1 MHYQW
6 IAYLGVL
13 LMMAIR
19 EYAERQLLAE
29 DIKAK
34 VTIEEFSVYHERE
47 VFPEDVYYWRQE
59 YYVRPKA
66 RAPSPPPLSLR
77 KRTKE
82 DREKSDHAR
91 NVGLVEKHT
100 KMVEKLVDRRR
111 RTEARRLAEDQ
122 KRQLEEEQRRS
133 KALTRDATRTTIE
146 IDEDSDHDNEVNE
159 PTEKQAEEIAPFE
172 PVATVV
178 DDDVVEQK
186 KEGEEERETITE
198 TATKAEVMETV
209 EGQNGAVETASPPAS
224 YAGTASASNRLPS
237 PTPSPHEI
245 LQTPPAAIS
254 PARKRLRRAGGATL
268 SSLSALSAS
277 GSSSTSTSGAS
288 AASSLSSLAA
298 ARREAQQVSLVPL
311 SQRGRG
317 KHEAI
322 EVNSDDDETA
332 SILAQPLPPV
342 VPSVSSSQPQLARR
356 PATKPG
362 AEYEPAVAQERG
374 SRWKMYTQESP
385 DDALQNQ
392 YVALVHTAYIR
403 SGADIAFWRVGRPS
417 ASRPTQSHGRR
428 GPTSS
433 RCVAARGG

>member
-1 MHYQW
+1 MT
-6 IAYLGVL
+6 
-13 LMMAIR
+13 AIR

-34 VTIEEFSVYHERE
+34 VTIEDFSVYHERE

-66 RAPSPPPLSLR
+66 RAPSPPTLSLR

-91 NVGLVEKHT
+91 NASLVEKHT

-159 PTEKQAEEIAPFE
+159 PTEKRAEEIAPFE

-178 DDDVVEQK
+178 VGDVEQK
-186 KEGEEERETITE
+186 KVGEDERETITE
-198 TATKAEVMETV
+198 TATKVEVVETD

-245 LQTPPAAIS
+245 LQTPPAAVS

-288 AASSLSSLAA
+288 TASSLSSLAA

-322 EVNSDDDETA
+322 EVNSDDDDTA

-342 VPSVSSSQPQLARR
+342 VPNVSSSQPQLARR
-356 PATKPG
+356 PATKLG

-392 YVALVHTAYIR
+392 YVALVRTAYTR
-403 SGADIAFWRVGRPS
+403 MY
-417 ASRPTQSHGRR
+417 
-428 GPTSS
+428 
-433 RCVAARGG
+433 RC

>member
-1 MHYQW
+1 
-6 IAYLGVL
+6 
-13 LMMAIR
+13 
-19 EYAERQLLAE
+19 
-29 DIKAK
+29 
-34 VTIEEFSVYHERE
+34 
-47 VFPEDVYYWRQE
+47 
-59 YYVRPKA
+59 
-66 RAPSPPPLSLR
+66 
-77 KRTKE
+77 
-82 DREKSDHAR
+82 
-91 NVGLVEKHT
+91 
-100 KMVEKLVDRRR
+100 
-111 RTEARRLAEDQ
+111 
-122 KRQLEEEQRRS
+122 
-133 KALTRDATRTTIE
+133 LTRDATRTTIE

-159 PTEKQAEEIAPFE
+159 PTEKRAEEIALLAPFE

-178 DDDVVEQK
+178 DDDVVEQE
-186 KEGEEERETITE
+186 KEGEDERETITE
-198 TATKAEVMETV
+198 TATKAEVVETV

-245 LQTPPAAIS
+245 LQTPPAAVS

-288 AASSLSSLAA
+288 TASSLSSLAA

-322 EVNSDDDETA
+322 EVNSDDDDTA
-332 SILAQPLPPV
+332 SILAQPLPAV
-342 VPSVSSSQPQLARR
+342 VPNVSSSQPQLARR

-392 YVALVHTAYIR
+392 YVALVRTAYIC
-403 SGADIAFWRVGRPS
+403 SGADIAFWRVERPS

-428 GPTSS
+428 GPMSS
-433 RCVAARGG
+433 RCAAARVMQCMT